1 MLGQVGN
8 QRGSATSAPRTG
20 QQPRQPGKAEGVT
33 ASHSSP
39 IPVRLTEAGSG
50 TLLER
55 PELQDLSLQGLRA
68 WNLGL
73 WGWDQSSKR
82 VIDSRNHINNPL

>member
-8 QRGSATSAPRTG
+8 QRGSATSALRTG
-20 QQPRQPGKAEGVT
+20 QHPQQPGKAEGVT

-39 IPVRLTEAGSG
+39 TPVRLTEAGRG
-50 TLLER
+50 TLLEGS
-55 PELQDLSLQGLRA
+55 ELQDLSLQELGA

-82 VIDSRNHINNPL
+82 IIDSRYHINNPL